1 VSIQQTAR
9 LTTDVRELRVVT
21 AAETRPSILHYQRL
35 EEQSWAPWLRFTRS
49 VLAEHVRSFPSDQFF
64 AYDET
69 GLVGALSTNRISWSG
84 DPADLASWDAV
95 AGERQ
100 DYKDTHV
107 ADGNTLVTLSMSIA
121 TRSRGSGVAGRL
133 LDAVRASARVRGIEH
148 VIGSYRPPGYGSH
161 KLRHHHD
168 FLTYAGLRNEQGLPV
183 DPWLRVLTRMGMTP
197 LKIDERAMVV
207 DVSLPEF
214 EQLRRASASVWVR
227 SATARD
233 AALHQPALPFPVV
246 ECEPWETEQ
255 AGTWYVHQEAAR
267 AVYVE
272 SGVWGEVVLDGQEA

>member
-1 VSIQQTAR
+1 VSIQQSAR
-9 LTTDVRELRVVT
+9 RAADVRELRVVT
-21 AAETRPSILHYQRL
+21 AAETRPSILHYERL
-35 EEQSWAPWLRFTRS
+35 EEQSWAPWLRFSRS
-49 VLAEHVRSFPSDQFF
+49 VLAEHVRCFPADQFF
-64 AYDET
+64 AFDED

-84 DPADLASWDAV
+84 DPADLESWDAV

-121 TRSRGSGVAGRL
+121 KRSRGSGVAGRL
-133 LDAVRASARVRGIEH
+133 LDAVRAGARVRGIEH

-161 KLRHHHD
+161 KLRHEHD
-168 FLTYAGLRNEQGLPV
+168 FLTYAGMRDDRGLPV

-207 DVSLPEF
+207 DVSLREF
-214 EQLRRASASVWVR
+214 EQLRRGSAAVWVR

-233 AALHQPALPFPVV
+233 AVLHQPALPFPVA

-255 AGTWYVHQEAAR
+255 AGTWYVHHQAER

-272 SGVWGEVVLDGQEA
+272 SGVWGEVALDGQGA